1 MLLSPSFMRSSGEA
15 SGAIPHLES
24 RQVKTNCPAPELTE
38 TADSAQP
45 SVACILLN
53 WNGWEDTVGCLTSL
67 SKLNY
72 RNFLTIVVDNGSSN
86 DSVTRLRD
94 ACPEILLL
102 ETGRN
107 LGFAGGNNVGIRHAI
122 SQRVEYIWLLN
133 NDTEPHPD
141 ALTEL
146 VNKAASNPRF
156 GAIGSTLMYAH
167 DPNSVQ
173 AWGGGRI
180 NVWIGR
186 SFHTL
191 VPQED
196 GWFDYI
202 TAASVLIPRR
212 ALEDVG
218 LLDDGFFLYWED
230 GDLSFRLRKK
240 GWKLGVAAGSTVLHK
255 EHASTGR
262 NRRVIDRYVIASGI
276 RFLHK
281 HSPAPWLSIPLFLA
295 LRIWKRLLSG
305 QFRRVGDIAGG
316 IRDYLFSGRIRS

>member
-1 MLLSPSFMRSSGEA
+1 MRSSGEVY
-15 SGAIPHLES
+15 GAIPRLES
-24 RQVKTNCPAPELTE
+24 REVKTNCASPGLTE
-38 TADSAQP
+38 TTFRAQP

-53 WNGWEDTVGCLTSL
+53 WNGWEDTVACLASL
-67 SKLNY
+67 AKLNY
-72 RNFLTIVVDNGSSN
+72 RNFSITVVDNGSSN
-86 DSVTRLRD
+86 DSVIRIRD
-94 ACPEILLL
+94 AYPEILLL

-107 LGFAGGNNVGIRHAI
+107 LGFAGGNNVGIRHAM
-122 SQRVEYIWLLN
+122 SQRVDYIWLLN

-141 ALTEL
+141 ALLEL

-156 GAIGSTLMYAH
+156 GAVGSALMYAH
-167 DPNSVQ
+167 DPSCVQ

-191 VPQED
+191 VPQDD

-202 TAASVLIPRR
+202 TAASVLIPRQ
-212 ALEDVG
+212 ALEDIG
-218 LLDDGFFLYWED
+218 LLDEGFFLYWED

-281 HSPAPWLSIPLFLA
+281 HSPAPWLSIPLFLTSR
-295 LRIWKRLLSG
+295 LWKRLLNG

-316 IRDYLFSGRIRS
+316 IRDYLLAHFRN